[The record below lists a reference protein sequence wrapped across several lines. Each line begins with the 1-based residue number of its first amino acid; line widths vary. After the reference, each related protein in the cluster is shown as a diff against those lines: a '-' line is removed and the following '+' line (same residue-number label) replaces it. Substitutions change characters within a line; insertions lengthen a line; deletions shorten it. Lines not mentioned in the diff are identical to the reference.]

1 MSEKKKES
9 FPFGTYL
16 KQLREQ
22 KGVSLKDVE
31 KATGISNAH
40 LSQLETGARR
50 RLPPPERIKVIA
62 DYYNVSAQELLQKAG
77 YFGKEDI
84 KETQEHKIEKALTHA
99 LSDPLF
105 KTGMRVNT
113 KNLSSDVKRFI
124 VEMYEDSV
132 AKRRTIPASAHYFGD
147 DYPKQLMWAVESV
160 KRSVLK
166 DNPSKP
172 FVKYEVAVVCFVTAT
187 INPQDAQKYPHID
200 AKDID
205 PDTHEVQ
212 LESVNGKAEVIKPFY
227 LPAGHENALL
237 EQATNMAL
245 RDALAKIEDVDWTS
259 ILFKKTNKE

>member
-1 MSEKKKES
+1 MTKTK

-31 KATGISNAH
+31 KETGISNAH

-50 RLPPPERIKVIA
+50 RLPPPERLKVLA
-62 DYYNVSAQELLQKAG
+62 DYYSVSAQELLHKAG
-77 YFGKEDI
+77 YFGEEDI
-84 KETQEHKIEKALTHA
+84 KETGEQKIDKALTHA

-113 KNLSSDVKRFI
+113 KNLSIDAKRFI
-124 VEMYEDSV
+124 TELYEET
-132 AKRRTIPASAHYFGD
+132 AKRTNPSATAHFYGD
-147 DYPKQLMWAVESV
+147 NYPKALTWAIENV
-160 KRSVLK
+160 KRSIIK
-166 DNPSKP
+166 ESAHKQ

-187 INPQDAQKYPHID
+187 INPKDAHQYPEIS
-200 AKDID
+200 ANDID

-212 LESVNGKAEVIKPFY
+212 LESLNGKAEVLKRFY
-227 LPAGHENALL
+227 LPSGHETGLL

-245 RDALAKIEDVDWTS
+245 KDALSKSEDVNWIE
-259 ILFKKTNKE
+259 ILFRK